1 MRTVFEELEIG
12 HLVLHLPPAID
23 MTEDQFFEFCQAN
36 HELRLERTSSGDIVV
51 IPLEGGGT
59 GYRCS
64 EVAAQL
70 QSWTKCDQTGVAFGS
85 SAGFTLPNGAVR
97 APDAAWVRKERLR
110 SLSREQKEKFLPLC
124 PDFVVEVRSPSDRL
138 SDLREKMSEYLENGA
153 RLGWLL
159 DPPTRE
165 AYVYRSGAR
174 VQRVRNPAS
183 LAADPELP
191 GFVLDLATIWE
202 LAF

>member
-1 MRTVFEELEIG
+1 MRTVLEALDIG
-12 HLVLHLPPAID
+12 QLVLRVPPAID

-36 HELRLERTSSGDIVV
+36 HDLRLERTSSGDIVV
-51 IPLEGGGT
+51 MAPEGGGS
-59 GYRCS
+59 GYRGS
-64 EVAAQL
+64 ELISELRNWARR
-70 QSWTKCDQTGVAFGS
+70 DRTGVAFGS

-97 APDAAWVRKERLR
+97 SPDAAWVRKERLR

-138 SDLREKMSEYLENGA
+138 ADLREKMSEYMENGA

-159 DPPTRE
+159 DPQARE
-165 AYVYRSGAR
+165 AYVYRAGAR
-174 VQRVRNPAS
+174 VQRVRNPAN

>member
-1 MRTVFEELEIG
+1 MRTVLEALDIG
-12 HLVLHLPPAID
+12 QLVLRVPPAID

-36 HELRLERTSSGDIVV
+36 HDLRLERTSSGDIVV
-51 IPLEGGGT
+51 MAPEGGGS
-59 GYRCS
+59 GYRGS
-64 EVAAQL
+64 ELIAELRDWARR
-70 QSWTKCDQTGVAFGS
+70 DRTGVVFGS

-97 APDAAWVRKERLR
+97 SPDAAWVRKERLR

-138 SDLREKMSEYLENGA
+138 ADLREKMSEYMENGA

-159 DPPTRE
+159 DPQARE

-174 VQRVRNPAS
+174 VQRLRNPGS

>member
-1 MRTVFEELEIG
+1 MRTVLEALDIG
-12 HLVLHLPPAID
+12 QLVLHVPPVIN
-23 MTEDQFFEFCQAN
+23 MTEDQFFEFCQVN
-36 HELRLERTSSGDIVV
+36 RDLRFERTSSGDIVV
-51 IPLEGGGT
+51 MAPEGGGS
-59 GYRCS
+59 GYRGLRLGR
-64 EVAAQL
+64 QL
-70 QSWTKCDQTGVAFGS
+70 DIWAERDQTGVAFGS

-97 APDAAWVRKERLR
+97 APDASWVRKERLR

-138 SDLREKMSEYLENGA
+138 ADLREKMSEYMENGA
-153 RLGWLL
+153 GLGWLL
-159 DPPTRE
+159 DSQTRE
-165 AYVYRSGAR
+165 AYIYRPGATVER
-174 VQRVRNPAS
+174 LRNPAN